1 MENVNLLLTDARG
14 IYIPRD
20 FVEGYDL
27 SKFTGISEDDIETCK
42 NPDSEWY
49 WESWNMILS
58 NARFTAEDGRIFY
71 LSQDGDLWLLCYD
84 QMNKEEK
91 RNFGMED

>member
-20 FVEGYDL
+20 FVTGFNL
-27 SKFTGISEDDIETCK
+27 SKFTGISDNDVETCE
-42 NPDSEWY
+42 NPENEWY
-49 WESWNMILS
+49 WEAWDSILN

-71 LSQDGDLWLLCYD
+71 LYQEGDLWLLCYD
-84 QMNKEEK
+84 HMNAEEK